1 MKRKLKESLAM
12 KTILGLIAAAG
23 LVAVASMI
31 WGARSQEEKPKSLP
45 QSYVQATVRVEGLT

>member
-1 MKRKLKESLAM
+1 M

-31 WGARSQEEKPKSLP
+31 WGARSQDEKPKSFP
-45 QSYVQATVRVEGLT
+45 QSFVQATVRVEGLT